1 MDRIE
6 QRLAKFAPA
15 SPPEALRQRIERS
28 AEQRPWELNR
38 LWSTLQWAVL
48 VVLVTYLASM
58 VSETQQRSKLYELRT
73 QARAQ
78 IDPDQTTETIRQQ
91 VSEVLDDSGDT
102 ELADYFVAQA
112 EEAQNRQSLA
122 LGSAERSSI
131 WSESMESDW
140 Y

>member
-1 MDRIE
+1 MGRIE
-6 QRLAKFAPA
+6 QRLARFAPT
-15 SPPEALRQRIERS
+15 SPPEALRRRIVRS
-28 AEQRPWELNR
+28 AEQHPREPAR
-38 LWSTLQWAVL
+38 LWSTLQWAAVVL
-48 VVLVTYLASM
+48 LVTYLASM

-78 IDPDQTTETIRQQ
+78 IDSGQTTETIRQQ
-91 VSEVLDDSGDT
+91 VSDVLEVWDDT

-122 LGSAERSSI
+122 LGSAERSNI
-131 WSESMESDW
+131 WSEDMESDW